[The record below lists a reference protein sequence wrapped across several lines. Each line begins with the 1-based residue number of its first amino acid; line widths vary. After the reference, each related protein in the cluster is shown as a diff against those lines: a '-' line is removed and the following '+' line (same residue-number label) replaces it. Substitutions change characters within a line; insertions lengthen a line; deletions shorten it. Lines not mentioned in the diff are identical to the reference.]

1 MEKFNQLT
9 TEFKQKRS
17 ITEFIEVG
25 TQEAKFIQP
34 LAAAITNQ
42 WRLELIQKYGAYNIT
57 PQESEF
63 ATMTFNAWI
72 RDKQI
77 DKPVIIAAPPAFGKS
92 AMLSMFLRMMCV
104 NYPDTFGAVV
114 VKERLEDLEALRDEI
129 NTACGV
135 ARAFLIRGYN
145 SDEMSRLEYEEQFV
159 KQREYNVLLMTTKQ
173 LERQAMRDNL
183 EDFTSFETDG
193 GKLQRRSLLLIDEKP
208 SLVLSHTLSARNIND
223 FMSDILEISRERG
236 GKVKSYFNRVR
247 QVVDELRYLLESP
260 ETETGEFKP
269 IDRRF
274 RMPVRLVRDFAE
286 SYGHEKMATLRAVE
300 RVINAGGEYNVH
312 EGVGIVT
319 STHTVHYKYTLFHTY
334 ILDGTGATDPE
345 YLTDDFYIVQ
355 PEKLLDYSNV
365 LFRVCNSYSLSKTA
379 LKQSA
384 QSVEEVIKMTK
395 RIIAE
400 HEGEKTL
407 VVTYKENVKQIA
419 EQLVEE
425 ISAGKA
431 KVKHFD
437 GGRGSNDYV
446 DCNNAIYIGT
456 LFKGTS
462 YYTTAAQAVVGDR
475 LGEQLDRGH
484 TMTSEGLTFKDEYT
498 ESYKKTDIAIN
509 LVQETNRLRAGRK
522 PDNVTIYLFSRD
534 HEMIDIVRKHYPL
547 AKYEEYEPIERL
559 TGKKEAIDKIIDYF
573 ASMKPGERVKQSTIY
588 NELDM
593 RRETFS
599 RQVKTLKFQS
609 AMKKY
614 GIIKEKTFYQKE
626 ALQ

>member
-1 MEKFNQLT
+1 
-9 TEFKQKRS
+9 
-17 ITEFIEVG
+17 
-25 TQEAKFIQP
+25 
-34 LAAAITNQ
+34 
-42 WRLELIQKYGAYNIT
+42 
-57 PQESEF
+57 
-63 ATMTFNAWI
+63 
-72 RDKQI
+72 
-77 DKPVIIAAPPAFGKS
+77 
-92 AMLSMFLRMMCV
+92 
-104 NYPDTFGAVV
+104 VV

-135 ARAFLIRGYN
+135 ARAFLIKGYN

-419 EQLVEE
+419 EQLAEE
-425 ISAGKA
+425 
-431 KVKHFD
+431 
-437 GGRGSNDYV
+437 
-446 DCNNAIYIGT
+446 
-456 LFKGTS
+456 
-462 YYTTAAQAVVGDR
+462 
-475 LGEQLDRGH
+475 
-484 TMTSEGLTFKDEYT
+484 
-498 ESYKKTDIAIN
+498 
-509 LVQETNRLRAGRK
+509 
-522 PDNVTIYLFSRD
+522 
-534 HEMIDIVRKHYPL
+534 
-547 AKYEEYEPIERL
+547 
-559 TGKKEAIDKIIDYF
+559 
-573 ASMKPGERVKQSTIY
+573 
-588 NELDM
+588 
-593 RRETFS
+593 
-599 RQVKTLKFQS
+599 
-609 AMKKY
+609 
-614 GIIKEKTFYQKE
+614 
-626 ALQ
+626 